1 MHSSIKHVSRITAPF
16 LMGFAGACAVSQ
28 QQEVELGASTAQQ
41 VAAQL
46 PLLRDGASLAYIN
59 ALGNRLAGVTD
70 DRNLTW
76 HFNIVDSREINAFAV
91 PGGWVYV
98 NRGLIEKANTMSEL
112 AGVLGH
118 EIGHITR
125 RHSVQQM
132 QQAQGANV
140 GVALACTLTRVCSS
154 GVSQAAINVGG
165 TALFAKFSRS
175 DEREADAEAVTTT
188 VRAGISPLGIPAMFQ
203 TLLNERQRNPSR
215 LEGFFA
221 THPLEESRIRNTQN
235 QINAYSPGEIQGLT
249 RDTQEFQSFKRRLMS
264 LPAPRK

>member
-1 MHSSIKHVSRITAPF
+1 MHSSTINVRRITAAS
-16 LMGFAGACAVSQ
+16 LMVIATACAVSQ

-41 VAAQL
+41 VAAEL
-46 PLLRDGASLAYIN
+46 PLVRDPASIAYITS
-59 ALGNRLAGVTD
+59 LGNRLASVTD
-70 DRNLTW
+70 SRNLTW

-98 NRGLIEKANTMSEL
+98 NRGLIEKANSMSEL

-118 EIGHITR
+118 EIGHVTR

-132 QQAQGANV
+132 QQAQGANI
-140 GVALACTLTRVCSS
+140 GLALACTLTRVCNS
-154 GVSQAAINVGG
+154 GAGQAAINVGG

-188 VRAGISPLGIPAMFQ
+188 IKAGISPLGIPTMFQ
-203 TLLNERQRNPSR
+203 TLLNERQSNPSR
-215 LEGFFA
+215 LEGFFS
-221 THPLEESRIRNTQN
+221 THPLEESRITNTQN
-235 QINAYSPGEIQGLT
+235 QINQYSPGEIQGLT
-249 RDTQEFQSFKRRLMS
+249 RDTQEFQSFKRRLLS

>member
-1 MHSSIKHVSRITAPF
+1 MNSSTRIVRRITAAS
-16 LMGFAGACAVSQ
+16 LMVLATGCAVSQ

-46 PLLRDGASLAYIN
+46 PLVRDGASLNYIN

-118 EIGHITR
+118 EIGHVTR

-140 GVALACTLTRVCSS
+140 GLTLACTLTRVCNS
-154 GVSQAAINVGG
+154 GASQAAINVGG

-188 VRAGISPLGIPAMFQ
+188 IKAGISPLGCSTSARPTPAASRGGSRR
-203 TLLNERQRNPSR
+203 TRWRNP
-215 LEGFFA
+215 G
-221 THPLEESRIRNTQN
+221 SRIPR
-235 QINAYSPGEIQGLT
+235 T
-249 RDTQEFQSFKRRLMS
+249 RSTSIRRVRS
-264 LPAPRK
+264 RA